1 MEASIPREQLA
12 RNLERCD
19 EFVLIDTLPEAIYRR
34 EHLPGAIN
42 IPSERIIDEA
52 RNRVPDRQMEI
63 VVYCRN
69 TSCRRSER
77 AAQRLVGLGYRY
89 VYDYVAGK
97 EDWIESGAPVERGE

>member
-1 MEASIPREQLA
+1 MEAPISREQLA
-12 RNLERCD
+12 RKLERH
-19 EFVLIDTLPEAIYRR
+19 EAFVLIDTLPEAIYRR

-52 RNRVPDRQMEI
+52 PNRVPDRETEI

-77 AAQRLVGLGYRY
+77 AAQRLVRLGYRN

-97 EDWIESGAPVERGE
+97 EDWIESGAPVERGG